1 MEKIASPQRL
11 PLARSRLLRR
21 VALRHDSRLDSRPP
35 RRTPRHHPPQPLPP
49 LTNPNTP
56 HITVDSHPQPV
67 GNSPP
72 STPDTPRT
80 VRCARVSRGHR
91 IHPSDA
97 TLDASVR
104 AYKTSASRRLGD
116 RDAHHRGRP
125 RRALDA
131 AVAPSTAGD
140 RPAVTAGRQ
149 PSSWDRPSSA
159 PHPRRA
165 RPPPRRARAVR
176 SRRRNPSRIEG
187 VFRGDVVVG
196 GGERRASARARA
208 TAMGRV

>member
-11 PLARSRLLRR
+11 PLARSRLRLR
-21 VALRHDSRLDSRPP
+21 VALRLDSRLDSRPP

-56 HITVDSHPQPV
+56 HTTVDSHPQPV

-140 RPAVTAGRQ
+140 RPAGPAGRH
-149 PSSWDRPSSA
+149 PSSRDRPSSA
-159 PHPRRA
+159 PHPRS
-165 RPPPRRARAVR
+165 PRRARAVR
-176 SRRRNPSRIEG
+176 SRRRDPSRVER
-187 VFRGDVVVG
+187 VCRGDVGG
-196 GGERRASARARA
+196 GGERRANARARA
-208 TAMGRV
+208 SPLGRV